1 MGRLD
6 NTVAVVTGAA
16 SGLGRA
22 AARRLA
28 ADGADV
34 VAVDLAAIDDAQAQ
48 LAAGGREVLVHRCDV
63 SSEEDVRSLAD
74 AVGERFGR
82 CDVLVNCVG
91 IYPFTAFEELT
102 FADWR
107 RVLAVNLDSMF
118 LTCSAFVP
126 GMRERGF
133 GRIINVATNAYWVA
147 VPMYVPYLA
156 SKGGVIGL
164 TRGLASE
171 LGAHGVTVNAV
182 APGLMRT
189 PTTETSGHADFFDSA
204 VATQSI
210 PRLELPDDVVGTIS
224 FLASADAAFLTG
236 QTIVVDGGA
245 VRL

>member
-1 MGRLD
+1 M
-6 NTVAVVTGAA
+6 VAVVTGAA
-16 SGLGRA
+16 SGLGQA

-28 ADGADV
+28 ADGFDV
-34 VAVDLAAIDDAQAQ
+34 AAVDIAAFDEPAAQ
-48 LAAGGREVLVHRCDV
+48 LSIAAMSPPRRRWQ
-63 SSEEDVRSLAD
+63 RSLAVETIRALRHPRQLRGD
-74 AVGERFGR
+74 LSLHGV
-82 CDVLVNCVG
+82 
-91 IYPFTAFEELT
+91 EELT

-107 RVLAVNLDSMF
+107 RVLSVNLDSMF

-133 GRIINVATNAYWVA
+133 GRIINVATDAYWVA

-210 PRLELPDDVVGTIS
+210 PRSKVPEDVVGHDLVSSLLRMRRSSPARRSSST
-224 FLASADAAFLTG
+224 AAPFG
-236 QTIVVDGGA
+236 CS
-245 VRL
+245 

>member
-1 MGRLD
+1 VA
-6 NTVAVVTGAA
+6 VAVVTGAA
-16 SGLGRA
+16 SGLGQA
-22 AARRLA
+22 TARRLA
-28 ADGADV
+28 KDGLDVAAVDV
-34 VAVDLAAIDDAQAQ
+34 VEFEEPSAQ
-48 LAAGGREVLVHRCDV
+48 LVHRCDV
-63 SSEEDVRSLAD
+63 SSEEAVAELAA
-74 AVGERFGR
+74 AVADRFGR

-91 IYPFTAFEELT
+91 IYPFVPFEELA

-107 RVLAVNLDSMF
+107 RVLSVNLDSMF
-118 LTCSAFVP
+118 LTCRAFVP

-133 GRIINVATNAYWVA
+133 GRIVNITTDAYWVA
-147 VPMYVPYLA
+147 VPQYVPYLA

-171 LGAHGVTVNAV
+171 LGAHGITVNAV

-189 PTTETSGHADFFDSA
+189 PTTESSGHAEWFDVA

-210 PRLELPDDVVGTIS
+210 PRLEVPDDVVGTIS
-224 FLASADAAFLTG
+224 FLASDDAAFVTG